1 MWGNLWSEGG
11 IFRLFRSTGEV
22 IVWPRSPTPIPRS
35 AAPPPS
41 PTRTWISSPKIAEL
55 SPSPPPTNLPTVRR
69 TRTKLRRFNSCLE
82 LITDNS
88 RVFLPFLRVV
98 ELWNE
103 NRWSI
108 SYVKLRRFSNCALE
122 FGLLVIFQ
130 FLTWEYSTFFVF
142 FWVYLIS
149 AIIIVLYIGITQ
161 YTVSVKLGRL
171 SIGSAK
177 VSRSGIDDLLSST
190 EGGKHDY
197 DW

>member
-1 MWGNLWSEGG
+1 M
-11 IFRLFRSTGEV
+11 
-22 IVWPRSPTPIPRS
+22 
-35 AAPPPS
+35 
-41 PTRTWISSPKIAEL
+41 
-55 SPSPPPTNLPTVRR
+55 
-69 TRTKLRRFNSCLE
+69 
-82 LITDNS
+82 
-88 RVFLPFLRVV
+88 
-98 ELWNE
+98 
-103 NRWSI
+103 
-108 SYVKLRRFSNCALE
+108 E

-130 FLTWEYSTFFVF
+130 FLNWEYSTFFVF
-142 FWVYLIS
+142 FGVYLIS